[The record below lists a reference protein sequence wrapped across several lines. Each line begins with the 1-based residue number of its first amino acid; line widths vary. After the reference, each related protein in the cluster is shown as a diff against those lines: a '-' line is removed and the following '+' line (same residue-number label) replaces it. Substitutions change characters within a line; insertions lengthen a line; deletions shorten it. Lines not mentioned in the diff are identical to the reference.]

1 MSCNKRELQLLLS
14 LLIELFEKKK
24 MNFEECYN
32 RGQNKMEQQTP
43 IPPKSKMKPRE
54 LAFPQK
60 RSRLCKDIASKQ
72 AGMLFNNTSCTN
84 KKLFHLTIFFYR

>member
-1 MSCNKRELQLLLS
+1 M
-14 LLIELFEKKK
+14 
-24 MNFEECYN
+24 
-32 RGQNKMEQQTP
+32 
-43 IPPKSKMKPRE
+43 

-84 KKLFHLTIFFYR
+84 KKLFHLTIFFLPDDFQRVVMTNKSFSIHYICKVETIYNNLTKRGEINSR

>member
-24 MNFEECYN
+24 MDFE
-32 RGQNKMEQQTP
+32 RL
-43 IPPKSKMKPRE
+43 

>member
-1 MSCNKRELQLLLS
+1 M
-14 LLIELFEKKK
+14 
-24 MNFEECYN
+24 
-32 RGQNKMEQQTP
+32 
-43 IPPKSKMKPRE
+43 

-84 KKLFHLTIFFYR
+84 KKLFHLTIFFTDDFQRVVMTNKTFSIHYICKVETIYNILTKCSEINSR